1 MLIALSACLLA
12 FLHWFLPVVLRVPH
26 GTPSIQHPP
35 DRGQLPQLD
44 GRQDLAELER
54 SLYVHRSSKR
64 STRPNY
70 KSGQKCQHPVLHP
83 LEPSVIQFYS
93 KHPPVNCSSAMKDWV
108 YVTNGTFHISP
119 RARLRHGEITCEY
132 AAILRDGDFAVR
144 YSPPVNPTQ
153 DGQPIQTD
161 FFKVSCRS
169 ESGAKYE
176 KIHSAVAWNP
186 AVHERLRSYA
196 AETRHTRAARIAE
209 QSGKA
214 GASGYALPS
223 GESLSLSV
231 FMLGFDSLSRMA
243 WMRYLPR
250 TRRYFLQDLGGVELE
265 GYNIV
270 GDGTPSALL
279 PILTGRMEEELPE
292 ARRGFAG
299 ATTVDKHPWI
309 WRDFSRRGYVT
320 AWSEDSQNI
329 AAFHYRMLGFKDPPT
344 DHYTRPFF
352 LAAEREYSRHLPLCW
367 GSSPRHVAFMHWFRD
382 LFDMYESHP
391 KFFFGFHSEMSH
403 GDNNVIQA
411 LDGDL
416 VAFLKDLEAKG
427 YLNSTLLILMSDHGA
442 RFGYIRATAQGKL
455 EERMPYFSF
464 RFPPWFHRQYPDII
478 KNMEINVN
486 RLTTP
491 FDIYE
496 TFLDI
501 LHYTGSGK
509 ANTSRRGV
517 SLFSEITEERTCSDA
532 EVTPHWCACLE
543 WQTVNRSDARVVAA
557 VQEAIAKLNH
567 FTQSQRRKCAELTLS
582 KITQSSRYVCTNEDN
597 KAQRKIEKYWNQYH
611 KKSEGRFDGT
621 ACNAGSEYYQVSF
634 ITKPGEGHFE
644 VICYRDVSSGSFKV
658 SEQEISR
665 IDRYGSQPACIASSM
680 PHLRP
685 YCYCA

>member
-1 MLIALSACLLA
+1 MLIALSICLLT
-12 FLHWFLPVVLRVPH
+12 FLYWLQLIVMPVPYD
-26 GTPSIQHPP
+26 TPSMQHPP
-35 DRGQLPQLD
+35 DSGPPFQLD
-44 GRQDLAELER
+44 ERQDLLELER
-54 SLYVHRSSKR
+54 SVNVSPSSKR
-64 STRPNY
+64 LTHPKNQSV
-70 KSGQKCQHPVLHP
+70 QKCQHPVLHP
-83 LEPSVIQFYS
+83 LEPSVMQFYR
-93 KHPPVNCSSAMKDWV
+93 KHPPVNCTSAMEDWV
-108 YVTNGTFHISP
+108 YVTNGTFHISS
-119 RARLRHGEITCEY
+119 RARRPPGEITCEY

-144 YSPPVNPTQ
+144 YSPPVKPMQ

-161 FFKVSCRS
+161 FFKVSCVS
-169 ESGAKYE
+169 EKGAKYE
-176 KIHSAVAWNP
+176 NIHSAVAWNP

-196 AETRHTRAARIAE
+196 AETRKTRAERIAQ
-209 QSGKA
+209 QSDKA
-214 GASGYALPS
+214 GASGYALPL
-223 GESLSLSV
+223 GKGLPLSV

-243 WMRYLPR
+243 WMRSLPK
-250 TRRYFLQDLGGVELE
+250 TRQYFLKDLGGLELG

-292 ARRGFAG
+292 ARRGFSG

-320 AWSEDSQNI
+320 AWAEDSQNI
-329 AAFHYRMLGFKDPPT
+329 ATFHYRMLGFKDPPT

-352 LAAEREYSRHLPLCW
+352 LAAEREYHRHLPLCW
-367 GSSPRHVAFMHWFRD
+367 RSIPRHVAFMHWIRD
-382 LFDMYESHP
+382 MFDMYESHP

-416 VAFLKDLEAKG
+416 VTFLQELETKG

-442 RFGYIRATAQGKL
+442 RFGYIRATSQGKL

-464 RFPPWFHRQYPDII
+464 RFPPWFQRQYPDII
-478 KNMEINVN
+478 KNMKINAN

-491 FDIYE
+491 FDIHE

-509 ANTSRRGV
+509 ANLSRRGV
-517 SLFSEITEERTCSDA
+517 SLFSEVPEERTCTDA

-543 WQTVNRSDARVVAA
+543 WQPVNQSDALVVAA
-557 VQEAIAKLNH
+557 VKEAIARVNL
-567 FTQSQRRKCAELTLS
+567 FTRSQRRKCAELTLS
-582 KITQSSRYVCTNEDN
+582 KITRSSRYVCTNEDSE
-597 KAQRKIEKYWNQYH
+597 AQRKIEKYWNQYR
-611 KKSEGRFDGT
+611 KASNGRFDGT
-621 ACNAGSEYYQVSF
+621 ACKAGSEYYQLSF

-644 VICYRDVSSGSFKV
+644 AMCYHDVTSGSFKV

-665 IDRYGSQPACIASSM
+665 IDRYGSQAACIESSM

-685 YCYCA
+685 YCYCV